1 MVLAPSTT
9 ASIHQASDANIG
21 INTGGAVSQASVAV
35 ISIIQ
40 DTLELL
46 EDEEA
51 GGKAAKKVNKWH
63 EKFGKGR
70 TGGRPS

>member
-9 ASIHQASDANIG
+9 ASIHQASDANVG
-21 INTGGAVSQASVAV
+21 IDAESAVSQASVAV
-35 ISIIQ
+35 ISTIQ

-46 EDEEA
+46 EGEE
-51 GGKAAKKVNKWH
+51 GGDKAVKKVNKWH

-70 TGGRPS
+70 TSGKSS